1 MFEDQARRGRQARNF
16 AKNVQ
21 KILDLKLSSGTD
33 IFRKFRWVPLLKPIL
48 APSQIFCE
56 AFFIIWGSLLSA
68 SFIYSGLKL
77 IHRDGNVQK
86 QLEDI
91 EIRQSTSRTDHGT
104 ARQRKN
110 LESGKNYDCNKYSGF
125 LLL

>member
-33 IFRKFRWVPLLKPIL
+33 IFRKFRWEPLLKPIL

-91 EIRQSTSRTDHGT
+91 EI
-104 ARQRKN
+104 
-110 LESGKNYDCNKYSGF
+110 
-125 LLL
+125 